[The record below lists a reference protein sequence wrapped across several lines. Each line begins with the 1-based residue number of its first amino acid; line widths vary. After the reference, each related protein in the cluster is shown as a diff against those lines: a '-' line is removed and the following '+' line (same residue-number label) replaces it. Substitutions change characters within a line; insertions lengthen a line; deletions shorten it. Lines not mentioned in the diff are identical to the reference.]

1 MIGEPANVA
10 VVGAGRMGHGI
21 ALEFARGGHHVRVF
35 DTAPGRAAAAIDEA
49 RRDAADLVL
58 AGLVAPD
65 GVDDVVARLEPADDL
80 AGAVG
85 TAELVIEVII
95 EDLDAKRALFA
106 ELDRL
111 CPPPAILAS
120 NTSGISISAI
130 GAACRSPERV
140 VLTHW
145 LLPPH
150 LVPVVEIAS
159 PDGVDPSALERMR
172 HLLEALG
179 KWPVHVRRDVPGYL
193 LNRIQF
199 AMAREAMYLVSEGI
213 ATPDELDRLIR
224 GSLARRMP
232 IVGVFAQADMAG
244 LDVYHQIYSYLSAE
258 LDASAEPPPT
268 LADKIAA
275 GHTGAAAGRGF
286 YEWPPGKLDRVVAD
300 RNAELIRLLWQD
312 REQAS
317 GEDPRDA

>member
-1 MIGEPANVA
+1 MTDAPANVA

-21 ALEFARGGHHVRVF
+21 ALEFARGGHHVRMF
-35 DTAPGRAAAAIDEA
+35 DTAPGRAAAAIEEA
-49 RRDAADLVL
+49 RRDASDLVS
-58 AGLVAPD
+58 AGLIAPD
-65 GVDDVVARLEPADDL
+65 GVDDVMARLEPADDL
-80 AGAVG
+80 SDAVE
-85 TAELVIEVII
+85 TAELVTEAII

-111 CPPPAILAS
+111 CPPPVILAS
-120 NTSGISISAI
+120 NTSGISITAI
-130 GAACRSPERV
+130 GAACRCPERV

-150 LVPVVEIAS
+150 LMPVIEIAA
-159 PDGVDPSALERMR
+159 PDGVNRSALERMR
-172 HLLEALG
+172 RLLEALG

-199 AMAREAMYLVSEGI
+199 ALAREAMHLVSEGI
-213 ATPDELDRLIR
+213 ATPDELDRLVR

-232 IVGVFAQADMAG
+232 IVGIFGQADMAG

-258 LDASAEPPPT
+258 LDASAEPPVA
-268 LADKIAA
+268 LSDKVAA
-275 GHTGAAAGRGF
+275 GHTGATAGRGF
-286 YEWPPGKLDRVVAD
+286 YEWPPGRLDRMVAD
-300 RNAELIRLLWQD
+300 RNAELIRLLRQD

-317 GEDPRDA
+317 GEDSRDA